1 MILMI
6 AKPEGYTIQDIITE
20 LSYSRTLVKAGNF
33 EDKDDIVQLLDRLIW
48 MYSSAAPVANRVEQK
63 KIDDCYNLIYKGKI
77 KDAESAISNIERTYD
92 RKWCDSIFE
101 LKLLL
106 REYKLFKECS
116 TNDVA
121 DD

>member
-106 REYKLFKECS
+106 REHKLFKECS